1 MTGDPAN
8 SLTATSGEM
17 LARRTSKAASTCLIT
32 ETKMINICLQEFV
45 GQQQITKIV
54 NKLTYVE
61 GTGKAQSA
69 CKIEALILLAVL
81 KKLSNIYKDY

>member
-8 SLTATSGEM
+8 SLNATSGEM